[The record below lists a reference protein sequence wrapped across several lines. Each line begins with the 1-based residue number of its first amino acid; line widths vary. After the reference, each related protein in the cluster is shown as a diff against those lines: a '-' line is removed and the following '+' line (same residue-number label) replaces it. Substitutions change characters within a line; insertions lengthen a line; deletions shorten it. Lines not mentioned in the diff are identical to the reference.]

1 MDSVTVARFLS
12 IPTAFMMT
20 GFSIAASQSTLPLI
34 YDQPASVSLKIFKG
48 VYHRGAVMV
57 VPGAIISAAATAY
70 LAYKYPAQRT
80 ALGSAAAVT
89 LSWLP
94 FTLLIMSGGI
104 NRLLEIGGNAVEMEK
119 AERSGEVLKLLKAW
133 TFQNAVRG
141 SLAFIGGSIAL
152 WNSLGN

>member
-1 MDSVTVARFLS
+1 
-12 IPTAFMMT
+12 
-20 GFSIAASQSTLPLI
+20 
-34 YDQPASVSLKIFKG
+34 
-48 VYHRGAVMV
+48 MV
-57 VPGAIISAAATAY
+57 VPGAILSAAATAY
-70 LAYKYPAQRT
+70 LAYRYPAQRT
-80 ALGSAAAVT
+80 PLGVAAAVT

-94 FTLLIMSGGI
+94 FTLVVMSGGI